1 MFANCT
7 SLTKAPD
14 LLATTLEPRCY
25 QTMFLNCTSLNYIK
39 MLATDISSTTGLS
52 YWVYNVAANGTFVKA
67 AEMASLPTGIN
78 GIPEGWT
85 VQDDI

>member
-14 LLATTLEPRCY
+14 LLASTLEARCY
-25 QTMFLNCTSLNYIK
+25 QAMFQNCTSLNYIK

-52 YWVYNVAANGTFVKA
+52 YWVNGVAANGTFVKA
-67 AEMASLPTGIN
+67 ASMTTLPSGVN